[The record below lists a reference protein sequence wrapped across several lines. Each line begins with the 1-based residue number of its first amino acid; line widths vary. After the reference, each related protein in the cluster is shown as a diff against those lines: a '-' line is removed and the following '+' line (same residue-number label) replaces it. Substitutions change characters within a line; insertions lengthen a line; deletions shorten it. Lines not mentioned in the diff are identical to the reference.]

1 MHLLRNVFFA
11 YFSACNLGKKKAYNS
26 IKSDNVLFA
35 VSVDVNVK
43 GKSRG
48 RSRVESSAEP
58 PNFWRPHW
66 LTDWLAG
73 LGLRSTAV
81 EGEGARRSS
90 GAAAVAALQMNL
102 CVYYCWSL
110 VAVAVTPA
118 CVGEMYT
125 SLLNVK
131 QAIAVERRLIEH
143 LRTYIDHE
151 LERMDDVRR
160 WVTTV
165 SAVYL
170 FVSLVDGDVNVCTF
184 IVSISA
190 HLHI

>member
-1 MHLLRNVFFA
+1 M
-11 YFSACNLGKKKAYNS
+11 
-26 IKSDNVLFA
+26 
-35 VSVDVNVK
+35 
-43 GKSRG
+43 
-48 RSRVESSAEP
+48 
-58 PNFWRPHW
+58 
-66 LTDWLAG
+66 
-73 LGLRSTAV
+73 
-81 EGEGARRSS
+81 
-90 GAAAVAALQMNL
+90 
-102 CVYYCWSL
+102 
-110 VAVAVTPA
+110 AVTPA

-165 SAVYL
+165 SAVYF